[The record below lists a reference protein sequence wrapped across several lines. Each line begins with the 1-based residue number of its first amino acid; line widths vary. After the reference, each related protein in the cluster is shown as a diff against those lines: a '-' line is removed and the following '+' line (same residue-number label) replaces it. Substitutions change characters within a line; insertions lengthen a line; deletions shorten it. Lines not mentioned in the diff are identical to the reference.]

1 MYTVIVIPHIL
12 SGVNIVMEMVRG
24 FRGKIL
30 GDKILVSMSITGNAV
45 YDFSCFGVD
54 SDDKLSDDRY
64 MIFYNQT
71 ESPNGEIKYASE
83 KGRAEFAVD
92 IASLPATIAKL
103 VFTASVD
110 GSGTMGEIS
119 SHTLEIETDGGNM
132 TMNLSGSDFH
142 SERAIISIEIY
153 RKDGWRVSAV
163 ASGFNGGLSDLLRSY
178 GGQEMT
184 SPPPAPAKKVILEKH
199 QKVSLVKS
207 SDRLGEIVINL
218 NWNRGNQRKRLLS
231 AFSKKDAAIDL
242 DLGCLYEMKD
252 GRKGSVQALGGNFGS
267 FESFPYISLDGD
279 DRTGDVAGGENL
291 RVNGAEISRFRRIL
305 VYTFIYE
312 GIANWQDANGVATVR
327 CPGSPEFVVKMDDYN
342 SSDIMCAIAM
352 LENENDETFSV
363 EKLIRFFGGHAEM
376 DTAYSWGLRWVK
388 GRK

>member
-1 MYTVIVIPHIL
+1 M
-12 SGVNIVMEMVRG
+12 SEMIRG
-24 FRGKIL
+24 FRGKIP
-30 GDKILVSMSITGNAV
+30 GNKIVVDMSITGNSV

-54 SDDKLSDDRY
+54 YDDKLSDDRY

-71 ESPNGEIKYASE
+71 ESPKGEIKYAAE
-83 KGRAEFAVD
+83 NNRAEFSVD
-92 IASLPATIAKL
+92 LSSLPSSIAKL
-103 VFTASVD
+103 VFTASID
-110 GSGTMGEIS
+110 GAGTMGEIS
-119 SHTLEIETDGGNM
+119 SHTLTLETENDTM

-153 RKDGWRVSAV
+153 RKDCWRVNAI
-163 ASGFNGGLSDLLRSY
+163 ASGFNGGLSDLLKNY

-184 SPPPAPAKKVILEKH
+184 SPPPQPVKKVILEKGK
-199 QKVSLVKS
+199 KVSLEKS

-231 AFSKKDAAIDL
+231 AFSKKEAAIDL

-267 FESFPYISLDGD
+267 FDSFPYVSLDGD

-291 RVNGAEISRFRRIL
+291 RVNGAEISRFKRIL

-312 GIANWQDANGVATVR
+312 GIANWQDANGVATVK
-327 CPGSPEFVVKMDDYN
+327 CPGSSELVVNLDEYN
-342 SSDIMCAIAM
+342 TSDIMCAVAM
-352 LENENDETFSV
+352 LENENDNTFSV
-363 EKLIRFFGGHAEM
+363 EKLIRFFPGHSDM
-376 DTAYSWGLRWVK
+376 DAAYSWGLRWVK

>member
-1 MYTVIVIPHIL
+1 
-12 SGVNIVMEMVRG
+12 MEMVRG
-24 FRGKIL
+24 FRGKIP
-30 GDKILVSMSITGNAV
+30 GDKISVEMKISGSAV

-54 SDDKLSDDRY
+54 YDNKLSDDRY

-71 ESPNGEIKYASE
+71 ESPNGEIKYAAENS
-83 KGRAEFAVD
+83 RAEFSVD
-92 IASLPATIAKL
+92 LSRLPSTIAKL
-103 VFTASVD
+103 VFTASID
-110 GSGTMGEIS
+110 GAGTMGEIS
-119 SHTLEIETDGGNM
+119 SHTLTLETESDTM

-142 SERAIISIEIY
+142 NERAIISIEIY
-153 RKDGWRVSAV
+153 RKDCWRVNAI
-163 ASGFNGGLSDLLRSY
+163 ASGFDGGLSDLLKSY

-184 SPPPAPAKKVILEKH
+184 TPPEPVKKVILEKGK
-199 QKVSLVKS
+199 KVSLEKKS
-207 SDRLGEIVINL
+207 DKLGEIVINL

-291 RVNGAEISRFRRIL
+291 RVNGAEISRFKRIL

-312 GIANWQDANGVATVR
+312 GIANWQDANGVATVK
-327 CPGSPEFVVKMDDYN
+327 CPGSSELVVKLDEYN

-352 LENENDETFSV
+352 LENENDSTFSV
-363 EKLIRFFGGHAEM
+363 EKLIKFFPGHADM
-376 DTAYSWGLRWVK
+376 DNNFNWGLRWVK